1 MLSPGGADRG
11 ERDEHVTGDWPR
23 FVFSSRTPKNKE
35 LEGGFYFL
43 SRFWLQCS
51 GRARRSGDIQR
62 RLRKGRNS
70 PGRVVRTGE
79 NHSRGSALF
88 SVDASAV
95 EAASRKED

>member
-11 ERDEHVTGDWPR
+11 ERDEHVTGHGL
-23 FVFSSRTPKNKE
+23 FSQAARQRTKSWRGAFIFSVSSGSE
-35 LEGGFYFL
+35 
-43 SRFWLQCS
+43 CS

-88 SVDASAV
+88 SVDAASAV